1 MGIESEQL
9 VYDYLSRV
17 GDLAQQRQ
25 LSSGARM
32 ELVASLRGEIERERA
47 RTTAETPASVRRI
60 LGRLGTP
67 AEVVDQAADTPPRA
81 VPPGATV
88 FPRAGA
94 DAQEPRR
101 PAPGSTPGSD
111 SGSGPASDSASG
123 SGSVFGKAL
132 LPAQR
137 VRKLIPRPRKDRA
150 APAVPPP
157 PSPPGLPPHLAGL
170 DELGPSTGSGPDLT
184 GDGEWWSVEP
194 RPYGAGERVG
204 GFTGGVEIPE
214 ILRPPREDEE
224 TDEDTEAD
232 DEPDGEGD
240 GEEPEPPRPGLL
252 PRLLSRRAKDPEKAA
267 AVAVAAGLGSPI
279 LLVAA
284 LLLIGG
290 AIFGS
295 WIALAAGWL
304 IAYGSRRLG
313 PVQTKIA
320 VLGIPGTAV
329 AAGILWLWG
338 RATGRWGDPLPDE
351 AMRDAFVES
360 GPWVLRG
367 AAIAS
372 ALYLVWR
379 ARRV

>member
-17 GDLAQQRQ
+17 GDIAQQRQ

-32 ELVASLRGEIERERA
+32 ELVASLRGEIERQRA
-47 RTTAETPASVRRI
+47 QTAAETPASVRRI

-81 VPPGATV
+81 APPGATA
-88 FPRAGA
+88 FPRAA
-94 DAQEPRR
+94 AEPER
-101 PAPGSTPGSD
+101 PAPGSMPGS
-111 SGSGPASDSASG
+111 GSASE
-123 SGSVFGKAL
+123 SVFGKAL

-214 ILRPPREDEE
+214 ILRPPREDDESEE
-224 TDEDTEAD
+224 DAEAD
-232 DEPDGEGD
+232 GDGDDGDGD
-240 GEEPEPPRPGLL
+240 GEEAEPPRPGLL

-284 LLLIGG
+284 LLLLGG

-367 AAIAS
+367 AAVAS

>member
-17 GDLAQQRQ
+17 GDVAHRRQ
-25 LSSGARM
+25 LPSGARM
-32 ELVASLRGEIERERA
+32 ELVASLRGEIERQRA
-47 RTTAETPASVRRI
+47 GAVSDSPAAVRRI

-67 AEVVDQAADTPPRA
+67 DEVVDQAADTPPRA
-81 VPPGATV
+81 APAPL
-88 FPRAGA
+88 FPEP
-94 DAQEPRR
+94 AQEP
-101 PAPGSTPGSD
+101 PAPGKG
-111 SGSGPASDSASG
+111 
-123 SGSVFGKAL
+123 L

-157 PSPPGLPPHLAGL
+157 ASPPGLPPHLAGL
-170 DELGPSTGSGPDLT
+170 DELGPSIGSGPDMS
-184 GDGEWWSVEP
+184 GDTDWWDAAP

-214 ILRPPREDEE
+214 ILHPPRDDEEE
-224 TDEDTEAD
+224 TD
-232 DEPDGEGD
+232 D
-240 GEEPEPPRPGLL
+240 GEEEGEEEADEEPETRPGLL

-290 AIFGS
+290 AVLGS
-295 WIALAAGWL
+295 WIALALGWL

-313 PVQTKIA
+313 PTETKIA
-320 VLGIPGTAV
+320 VLGIPATAV
-329 AAGILWLWG
+329 TAGLVWLWG
-338 RATGRWGDPLPDE
+338 RATGRWGAPLPDE
-351 AMRDAFVES
+351 AMRDAFTDT
-360 GPWVLRG
+360 GPWVLR
-367 AAIAS
+367 AAAVVS
-372 ALYLVWR
+372 ALYLIRR